1 MLKDKVIKLNKD
13 TLQYSRNKKRVKVS
27 EEKKKKRRIEN
38 ELRKW
43 RGVEIHVNS

>member
-1 MLKDKVIKLNKD
+1 MLKDKETRVNKD
-13 TLQYSRNKKRVKVS
+13 TLSYLRNKKRVRVS

-43 RGVEIHVNS
+43 RGVEVHVNN

>member
-1 MLKDKVIKLNKD
+1 MLKKDNKVNKD
-13 TLQYSRNKKRVKVS
+13 TLSYSRNKKRVRVS

-43 RGVEIHVNS
+43 RGVEIHVNN